1 MRVEVYWNLRKNCYS
16 VRDCSTGRV
25 VEHTNSLWIRN
36 PVFVVRQAG
45 REKVLR
51 DKQKNVHA
59 FVRGELGEGTLKN
72 VTFSGFPDEDKRI
85 ATYNPYKSCT
95 FVDKKTGKVLYNA
108 KYAMLETVN
117 NKGVIEYV
125 C

>member
-1 MRVEVYWNLRKNCYS
+1 MRVEVYWNLRKGCYS
-16 VRDCSTGRV
+16 VRDCKTGRV

-36 PVFVVRQAG
+36 ALFVVRQAG

-59 FVRGELGEGTLKN
+59 FVRGELGEGTL
-72 VTFSGFPDEDKRI
+72 FPNKEGSI
-85 ATYNPYKSCT
+85 ATYNPYKYST
-95 FVDKKTGKVLYNA
+95 FVDKKTEKVLYNA
-108 KYAMLETVN
+108 RYAMLETVN

-125 C
+125 Y

>member
-25 VEHTNSLWIRN
+25 VEHTNSLWIRR
-36 PVFVVRQAG
+36 PEFVVRRAG

-59 FVRGELGEGTLKN
+59 FVRGCL
-72 VTFSGFPDEDKRI
+72 
-85 ATYNPYKSCT
+85 
-95 FVDKKTGKVLYNA
+95 LYTSPSPRDGLLSRMPSSA
-108 KYAMLETVN
+108 
-117 NKGVIEYV
+117 
-125 C
+125 

>member
-16 VRDCSTGRV
+16 VRDCKTGRV
-25 VEHTNSLWIRN
+25 VEHTNSLWIRR
-36 PVFVVRQAG
+36 PKFVVRQAG

-59 FVRGELGEGTLKN
+59 FVRGELGHGTL
-72 VTFSGFPDEDKRI
+72 FPNKEGSI
-85 ATYNPYKSCT
+85 ATYNPYKYST
-95 FVDKKTGKVLYNA
+95 FVDKKTEKVLYNA

-125 C
+125 

>member
-59 FVRGELGEGTLKN
+59 FVRSELGEGTL
-72 VTFSGFPDEDKRI
+72 FPNKERSI
-85 ATYNPYKSCT
+85 ATYNPYKYST
-95 FVDKKTGKVLYNA
+95 FVDKKTEKVLYNA

-125 C
+125 

>member
-1 MRVEVYWNLRKNCYS
+1 MRVEVYWNLQSVCYS
-16 VRDCSTGRV
+16 VRDCKTGRV
-25 VEHTNSLWIRN
+25 IKYTNSLWIRN
-36 PVFVVRQAG
+36 PEFVVRQAG
-45 REKVLR
+45 RKKVLR

-59 FVRGELGEGTLKN
+59 FVRGELGHGTL
-72 VTFSGFPDEDKRI
+72 FPNKEGSI
-85 ATYNPYKSCT
+85 ATYNPYKYST
-95 FVDKKTGKVLYNA
+95 FVDKKTEKVLYNA

>member
-1 MRVEVYWNLRKNCYS
+1 MRVEVYWNLRKGCYS
-16 VRDCSTGRV
+16 VRDCKTGRV

-36 PVFVVRQAG
+36 ALFVVRQAG

-59 FVRGELGEGTLKN
+59 FVRGELGHGTLKN
-72 VTFSGFPDEDKRI
+72 VTFSGFPDEDKRE
-85 ATYNPYKSCT
+85 ATYNPYKYST
-95 FVDKKTGKVLYNA
+95 FVDKKTEKVLYNA
-108 KYAMLETVN
+108 RYAMLETVN

-125 C
+125 Y

>member
-1 MRVEVYWNLRKNCYS
+1 MRAEVYWNLRKNCYS

-25 VEHTNSLWIRN
+25 IEHTNSLWIIR
-36 PVFVVRQAG
+36 PEFVVRQAG

-59 FVRGELGEGTLKN
+59 FVRGEFGKGML
-72 VTFSGFPDEDKRI
+72 FSNKEVRI
-85 ATYNPYKSCT
+85 ATYNPYKYST
-95 FVDKKTGKVLYNA
+95 FVDKKTEKVLYNA
-108 KYAMLETVN
+108 KYALLETVN
-117 NKGVIEYV
+117 NKGVIGYV